1 MPQKP
6 DPRFLA
12 ITAHDLRGAVGVLD
26 GAMKE
31 LTREVSN
38 DNADAAK
45 LTLMMARSTQRL
57 LLLGDRLSVLARL
70 MDGAELELSEPTDL
84 SALVKE
90 AATRAFSA
98 HARRTLRLRVEAP
111 PAPVLLPLNGQ
122 TMTGAISELAVLFCS
137 FSQTELVIRVS
148 SDIGVARV
156 TFESDNPSESV
167 QRALRDRS
175 STTQANAALPL
186 PRPCW
191 LDITASSNCLRMT
204 PLTPPQLDFAA
215 RLVIAPSGGDRSDVS
230 AALACIASRLHAP
243 GARLTHVLRRQ
254 THERRF
260 ATHTK
265 LRRAHEP

>member
-70 MDGAELELSEPTDL
+70 MDGAELELGEPADL

-90 AATRAFSA
+90 AANRAFSA
-98 HARRTLRLRVEAP
+98 HARRNLRLRVEAP
-111 PAPVLLPLNGQ
+111 SAPVLLALNGQ
-122 TMTGAISELAVLFCS
+122 TIAGAISELSVLFCS
-137 FSQTELVIRVS
+137 FSQSELVIRITADAALVQ
-148 SDIGVARV
+148 I

-175 STTQANAALPL
+175 STTQANAG
-186 PRPCW
+186 
-191 LDITASSNCLRMT
+191 I
-204 PLTPPQLDFAA
+204 
-215 RLVIAPSGGDRSDVS
+215 
-230 AALACIASRLHAP
+230 ALAEAVLSRHS
-243 GARLTHVLRRQ
+243 G
-254 THERRF
+254 
-260 ATHTK
+260 K
-265 LRRAHEP
+265 LQLSENDGSNAGLSLILQRV